1 MEAADIQCALKK
13 KKITQKALAEQIGV
27 SPITV
32 SNVIIGDRISDRVMR
47 AVAVAIGEDYR
58 KVFDW
63 YYLQPPK
70 RRTSKTA
77 SL

>member
-1 MEAADIQCALKK
+1 MEPIDIQYKLKK
-13 KKITQKALAEQIGV
+13 RKITQKALALQIGV
-27 SPITV
+27 SPITI
-32 SNVIIGDRISDRVMR
+32 SNVIIGERISDRVMR
-47 AVAVAIGEDYR
+47 AVAAAIGEDHR